1 MIFSRLILRWYHS
14 SHRNLPWR
22 STKDPYKIWLSE
34 IILQQTRVNQ
44 GKAYYLKF
52 LNAFPNIDDLA
63 KADEEY
69 VLKLWQGLGYY
80 SRARNLHKTA
90 IYISE
95 ELQGHF
101 PKKYK
106 EVLKLRGIGPY
117 TAAAI
122 CSICYNEKRA
132 VVDGNVY
139 RVLARTHNI
148 QTEINTNK
156 GIKQFQHIA
165 DKLISKKNP
174 GDYNQGLMDLGAT
187 ICLPKNP
194 QCTCCPMLNL
204 CKSAGDD
211 KIHLLPVKKKK
222 KKPINRN
229 ISYLYITDGELFY
242 MQKRQQNDIWKNLY
256 DFPHLEEQIGIKN
269 QTPSVQQKLMEIL
282 PNQSF
287 KNISTQKFIHHLSHQ
302 KLYISITI
310 IKINRLS
317 KNKNYILMNRQ
328 KLHETPLPRPIDFFF
343 KNSITPLIDK

>member
-1 MIFSRLILRWYHS
+1 MIFSKLILRWYHS
-14 SHRNLPWR
+14 SQRNLPWR

-44 GKAYYLKF
+44 GMAYYLKF

-95 ELQGHF
+95 ELKGHF
-101 PKKYK
+101 PNKYK
-106 EVLKLRGIGPY
+106 EVIKLKGIGPY

-139 RVLARTHNI
+139 RVLARSHNI
-148 QTEINTNK
+148 HTEINTNK
-156 GIKQFQHIA
+156 GVKQFQHLA
-165 DKLISKKNP
+165 DMLISEKNP
-174 GDYNQGLMDLGAT
+174 GDYNQGMMDLGAT

-194 QCTCCPMLNL
+194 QCTCCPILNL

-211 KIHLLPVKKKK
+211 NIHLLPAKKKK
-222 KKPINRN
+222 KKPIERN
-229 ISYLYITDGELFY
+229 LSYLFITDGQVFY
-242 MQKRQQNDIWKNLY
+242 MQKRKQNDIWKDLY
-256 DFPHLEEQIGIKN
+256 DFPHLEEQVGRGN
-269 QTPSVQQKLMEIL
+269 ETPNIQQKLMEIL
-282 PNQSF
+282 PNQPF
-287 KNISTQKFIHHLSHQ
+287 KKIGTEKFIHHLSHQ
-302 KLYISITI
+302 KLNISITN

-317 KNKNYILMNRQ
+317 ENKNYILMTRQ
-328 KLHETPLPRPIDFFF
+328 KLLRIPLPRPIEFFF
-343 KNSITPLIDK
+343 QELDKHC